1 MSLLALLATQG
12 EAPSPGP
19 GPGPAPDPRPEP
31 LDEVI
36 AQIRPN
42 GRRIWTATVAQDGTG
57 DHADLQDASDAA
69 WAAWRAKLA
78 DEGLR
83 EDQATPN
90 YRCQVIVEPGT
101 YEIAN
106 LRLPPWSELIGRDR
120 ERVTLTMPASPPDTQ
135 GYVLNLGSR
144 FYCENVTII
153 KPEGTGRYAV
163 HNASGGTTIW
173 ANVGVFW
180 EDDQPWPF
188 IVDARPSGLDAG
200 DGLTVLWYRCS
211 SNGHMDSHGWDANTI
226 PSTHLFIEQQG
237 GQVGYRSGTGGGGL
251 TADETWIVGGD
262 VHAVRCMGPNQVL
275 HLSDETN
282 VRTFATPPD
291 GGTTSRTDWPIPYG
305 GMSAR
310 DRAHYGM

>member
-1 MSLLALLATQG
+1 MSLLALLATQDG
-12 EAPSPGP
+12 AGTGPAPS
-19 GPGPAPDPRPEP
+19 PDPRPEP

-36 AQIRPN
+36 AQIRPD
-42 GRRIWTATVAQDGTG
+42 GRCIWMATVAQDGTG
-57 DHADLQDASDAA
+57 DYTDLHAAEDAA
-69 WAAWRAKLA
+69 WVAWRAKLA

-101 YEIAN
+101 YEVSN
-106 LRLPPWSELIGRDR
+106 LGLPPWSELIGRDR
-120 ERVTLTMPASPPDTQ
+120 ERVILTMPASPPNSG

-144 FYCENVTII
+144 FYCEGVTII

-163 HNASGGTTIW
+163 HNARGGTTIW

-180 EDDQPWPF
+180 EASEPWPY
-188 IVDARPSGLDAG
+188 VTERPSGLDAG
-200 DGLTVLWYRCS
+200 DGITVLWYRCKA
-211 SNGHMDSHGWDANTI
+211 NGRMDSHGWDTNTV
-226 PSTHLFIEQQG
+226 PSTHLFIEQEG

-262 VHAVRCMGPNQVL
+262 VHQVASVGVNHTL
-275 HLSDETN
+275 HLDPATN
-282 VRTFATPPD
+282 VRATVSAP
-291 GGTTSRTDWPIPYG
+291 GGGVDQRVDWPVPYG

-310 DRAHYGM
+310 DRAHFGM

>member
-12 EAPSPGP
+12 GSGVGP
-19 GPGPAPDPRPEP
+19 APAPDPRPEP

-36 AQIRPN
+36 AQIRPD

-57 DHADLQDASDAA
+57 DYTDLHAAEDAA

-90 YRCQVIVEPGT
+90 HRCQVIVEPGT
-101 YEIAN
+101 YEVSN
-106 LRLPPWSELIGRDR
+106 LRFPPWAELIGRDR
-120 ERVTLTMPASPPDTQ
+120 DQVTLTMPAEPQDLQ
-135 GYVLNLGSR
+135 GYVLSLGSR
-144 FYCENVTII
+144 FYCESVTII

-180 EDDQPWPF
+180 EADEPWPY
-188 IVDARPSGLDAG
+188 INGRPSGLDAG
-200 DGLTVLWYRCS
+200 DGITVLWYRCKT
-211 SNGHMDSHGWDANTI
+211 NGRLDSHGWDANTV
-226 PSTHLFIEQQG
+226 PSTHLFIEQEG
-237 GQVGYRSGTGGGGL
+237 GQVGYRSGDGGGGL
-251 TADETWIVGGD
+251 TADQVWLVGGD
-262 VHAVRCMGPNQVL
+262 VQAVAVAGPNSVF
-275 HLSDETN
+275 HRDPSAI
-282 VRTFATPPD
+282 VRGEPLGSSHNP
-291 GGTTSRTDWPIPYG
+291 GSTTERADWPIPYG
-305 GMSAR
+305 GMSAQ